1 MKISPKG
8 LNEENSIQ
16 ANGSAMRDAQTRRN
30 SVQQQ
35 FVTGGPAGA

>member
-16 ANGSAMRDAQTRRN
+16 ANGSAMPMAQTRRTAC
-30 SVQQQ
+30 SSSL
-35 FVTGGPAGA
+35 